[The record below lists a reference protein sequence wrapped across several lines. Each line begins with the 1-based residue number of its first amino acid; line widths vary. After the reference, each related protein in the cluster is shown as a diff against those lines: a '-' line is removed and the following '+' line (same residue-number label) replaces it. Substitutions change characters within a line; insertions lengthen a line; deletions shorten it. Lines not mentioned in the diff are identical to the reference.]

1 MRCPPGSRKKRPE
14 TAITAS
20 RRSSGV
26 FHSST
31 VRVQKDCIVPI
42 LFLLAFVILV
52 ILPGR
57 AAYLL
62 GRARRSRPL
71 WLVAALM
78 IVAGLVLFWLIPQDY
93 PELSPEQAAIEAR
106 IRTEFVIMMTSAG
119 LVALVIGA
127 LLGWRRATRG

>member
-1 MRCPPGSRKKRPE
+1 M
-14 TAITAS
+14 
-20 RRSSGV
+20 
-26 FHSST
+26 
-31 VRVQKDCIVPI
+31 PI